1 MPNYYRDE
9 DVFLFI
15 PDFHPKLLQDIMKI
29 YGWNNQRLA
38 SLLGISQASVN
49 NYLGNASMTNDKP
62 STLSEPQFITL
73 LMYMQRK
80 IEERDSL
87 ALAFAAFTMLCP
99 GLLPSVDTEKLF
111 HLVQIEDDKAPK
123 RIICDTYASA
133 EWFPCAI
140 RNLNVFVDWQ
150 RKGKDKSLCEYL
162 SIGSIT
168 ELLNNNTPASE
179 DEKELAMENAK
190 KVIPLYLKMFMS
202 ARPV

>member
-29 YGWNNQRLA
+29 YGWNNHRLA
-38 SLLGISQASVN
+38 SLLGISPASVN

-111 HLVQIEDDKAPK
+111 HHYI
-123 RIICDTYASA
+123 Y
-133 EWFPCAI
+133 
-140 RNLNVFVDWQ
+140 
-150 RKGKDKSLCEYL
+150 
-162 SIGSIT
+162 
-168 ELLNNNTPASE
+168 
-179 DEKELAMENAK
+179 
-190 KVIPLYLKMFMS
+190 
-202 ARPV
+202 

>member
-38 SLLGISQASVN
+38 SLLGISSASVN
-49 NYLGNASMTNDKP
+49 NYLGNASLTNDKP

-80 IEERDSL
+80 IEEKDSL
-87 ALAFAAFTMLCP
+87 ALAFAAFALLCP
-99 GLLPSVDTEKLF
+99 GISPYYPDKLCL
-111 HLVQIEDDKAPK
+111 LVQNEASNVEKK
-123 RIICDTYASA
+123 MICDMYSSVS
-133 EWFPCAI
+133 WFPYAI
-140 RNLNVFVDWQ
+140 RNLNIFVDWQ
-150 RKGKDKSLCEYL
+150 HNGQDKSLCEYKN
-162 SIGSIT
+162 IGSI
-168 ELLNNNTPASE
+168 LDLMDDTPVSE
-179 DEKELAMENAK
+179 DEKELAIKNAK